1 LRPLE
6 NTGLSAQ
13 PISPTARVVA
23 AQTASPQAV
32 SPELAQLLQT
42 MARNL
47 ANVEQQIEQLK
58 ASQEQMA
65 SDNAKTVERL
75 KASQEQMA
83 RLVAKASEQNLRPKT
98 SAPPPRPI
106 ATATRKPVPTLPSQ
120 QARERAQARY
130 SCSPTTNSCHQRAA
144 WSADAHAQAR
154 GKNGWICLRPTAKE
168 LFQWR
173 TILPHQAR
181 CVRYRPQDAFA
192 TGGASECH
200 R

>member
-1 LRPLE
+1 
-6 NTGLSAQ
+6 
-13 PISPTARVVA
+13 
-23 AQTASPQAV
+23 V

-42 MARNL
+42 MARDL
-47 ANVEQQIEQLK
+47 ANVQQQLEQLK

-65 SDNAKTVERL
+65 SDNAKTVEQL
-75 KASQEQMA
+75 KASQEQMT

-120 QARERAQARY
+120 QARERAQAPIQLQPDDQQLSSAR
-130 SCSPTTNSCHQRAA
+130 RAA
-144 WSADAHAQAR
+144 ADEHAQAR
-154 GKNGWICLRPTAKE
+154 GKNGWICLRSTAKE
-168 LFQWR
+168 LSQWR
-173 TILPHQAR
+173 TILPYQAR
-181 CVRYRPQDAFA
+181 CVRFRPQGVFD